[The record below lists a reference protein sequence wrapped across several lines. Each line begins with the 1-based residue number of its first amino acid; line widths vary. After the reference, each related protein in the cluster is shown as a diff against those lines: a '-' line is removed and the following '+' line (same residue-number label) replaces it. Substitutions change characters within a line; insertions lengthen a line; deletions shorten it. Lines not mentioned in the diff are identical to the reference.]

1 MEKEVLI
8 LPSKSYSLKRKAWEE
23 LNRIIV
29 ATVPYDNSMVDADF
43 NLNEHKRLFE
53 ASIYL
58 IDHADDFED
67 YQLRVAEDVLEKTC
81 YGHRANLEAGELVFA
96 YYQEA
101 QESIPAKIEFLV
113 EKPRSGYYT
122 LRIALGD
129 DPTPD
134 TTACTPSEIRELVKI
149 LVQSLGKHGDLPED
163 FLRDLEGEL

>member
-1 MEKEVLI
+1 MEKEVLT

-29 ATVPYDNSMVDADF
+29 ATVPYDNSMVDPDF

-53 ASIYL
+53 AAIYL

-81 YGHRANLEAGELVFA
+81 YGHRANLEAGELVCA

-101 QESIPAKIEFLV
+101 QEVIPAEISFSI
-113 EKPRSGYYT
+113 EKPQRESYT
-122 LRIALGD
+122 LKIYLGGSPILED
-129 DPTPD
+129 
-134 TTACTPSEIRELVKI
+134 TACTPSEIRTLVKV
-149 LVQSLGKHGDLPED
+149 LVQSLDEYGDLPED